1 MRTKGISYLSIDGIV
16 IKTPQE
22 FKTQAGN
29 KRKVFTILHNY
40 NDLHEQEYIVQLFD
54 EAADKDVR
62 KGDCIFICNGKFYTR
77 IKNNNL
83 ELIVRTATLADIRI
97 DANFDQG
104 IMSAD
109 NL

>member
-1 MRTKGISYLSIDGIV
+1 MKEKGISYLSIDGIV
-16 IKTPQE
+16 TQNPAE
-22 FKTQAGN
+22 FKTESGN

-40 NDLHEQEYIVQLFD
+40 NDVHEQEYTVQLFD

-62 KGDCIFICNGKFYTR
+62 KGDCVILTNGKFYIR
-77 IKNNNL
+77 VKNNKL
-83 ELIVRTATLADIRI
+83 ELIVRTKTLADIRI

-104 IMSAD
+104 KMSAD